1 MAKRKLEVAARD
13 GLLFEVDGDRQLCRG
28 DGGAE
33 FDHIRFGKDCGEEA
47 VLDRVL
53 REDVAK

>member
-1 MAKRKLEVAARD
+1 MSWY
-13 GLLFEVDGDRQLCRG
+13 RQLCRG

-33 FDHIRFGKDCGEEA
+33 LDHMWLGKDCGEEA